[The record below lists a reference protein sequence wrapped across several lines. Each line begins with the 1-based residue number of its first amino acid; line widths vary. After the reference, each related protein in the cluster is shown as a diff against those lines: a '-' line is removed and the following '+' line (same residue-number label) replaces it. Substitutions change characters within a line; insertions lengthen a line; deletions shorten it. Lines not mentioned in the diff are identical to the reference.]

1 MSIVTVHPILAA
13 LRKHKA
19 GAILIALQIALTL
32 AIVCNALFIIG
43 HRLERLNRPTGVQE
57 SDLFIVQQSWVNTP
71 NESEPDAAD
80 KLDAMQLED
89 LAALR
94 HTSGIASVSAI
105 NSLPLLGSAWNGFV
119 SLDHFDSYDSANQ
132 GMVRTT
138 FYFGDDQMFTTLG
151 LRVIAGRAFTS
162 ADVTHKLRRDNTAP
176 SVVVLTKPLADKL
189 FPNGDAVGKAIY
201 FIGSKPVVVVGV
213 VDPVQTPSKNDSSWS
228 NSFAY
233 NAVLV
238 PQRLDAG
245 RTNYAVRAEPGR
257 LDEAMRAARA
267 TLYSVNPMRVLDR
280 DSITS
285 FATIRQDAYAGDVGM
300 AFILSLVCLI
310 LIAVTAVGI
319 VGMTS
324 FWVSQRYRQIGVR
337 RALGARK
344 IDILHYFQIE
354 NLFIASF
361 GVLLGIF
368 VAFELNWWLMSH
380 YEIDRLPTLYVLVCA
395 LLVFAIGQGAVFVPA
410 LKASKV
416 PPMAAVRAT

>member
-1 MSIVTVHPILAA
+1 
-13 LRKHKA
+13 
-19 GAILIALQIALTL
+19 
-32 AIVCNALFIIG
+32 
-43 HRLERLNRPTGVQE
+43 
-57 SDLFIVQQSWVNTP
+57 
-71 NESEPDAAD
+71 
-80 KLDAMQLED
+80 
-89 LAALR
+89 
-94 HTSGIASVSAI
+94 
-105 NSLPLLGSAWNGFV
+105 
-119 SLDHFDSYDSANQ
+119 
-132 GMVRTT
+132 
-138 FYFGDDQMFTTLG
+138 
-151 LRVIAGRAFTS
+151 
-162 ADVTHKLRRDNTAP
+162 
-176 SVVVLTKPLADKL
+176 
-189 FPNGDAVGKAIY
+189 
-201 FIGSKPVVVVGV
+201 
-213 VDPVQTPSKNDSSWS
+213 
-228 NSFAY
+228 
-233 NAVLV
+233 
-238 PQRLDAG
+238 
-245 RTNYAVRAEPGR
+245 
-257 LDEAMRAARA
+257 
-267 TLYSVNPMRVLDR
+267 
-280 DSITS
+280 
-285 FATIRQDAYAGDVGM
+285 M